1 MIAFKQIILSLSLVL
16 CGFLS
21 AFAQERP
28 SSVSDVLASMPSEKC
43 VCADYNLTVS
53 APKNTK
59 ISYVGKLW
67 WQSGGLFRVEG
78 DGYSIFC
85 NGEHIWTVDSAAG
98 EIVREEAA
106 SVDELIPSSGSG
118 ESEMD
123 VVRSPD
129 GRRITKISLTM
140 KNGTAVSIAVPSM
153 TFADPKPAD
162 FFSYN
167 ESSIPEGFVF
177 TEMD

>member
-1 MIAFKQIILSLSLVL
+1 MDNGTFKQIILSLSLVL
-16 CGFLS
+16 CGFFC

-28 SSVSDVLASMPSEKC
+28 TSVADVLASLPSDGC

-67 WQSGGLFRVEG
+67 WQNGGLFRVEG

-98 EIVREEAA
+98 EIVREEAVSA
-106 SVDELIPSSGSG
+106 GSG
-118 ESEMD
+118 ESEMN
-123 VVRSPD
+123 VSWSAD
-129 GRRITKISLTM
+129 GKRLTKISLTM

-153 TFADPKPAD
+153 TFVESKSSD
-162 FFSYN
+162 FFTYN
-167 ESSIPEGFVF
+167 EKSIPSGFVF
-177 TEMD
+177 TPLD

>member
-1 MIAFKQIILSLSLVL
+1 MVTSKQIILSLSLVF

-21 AFAQERP
+21 VFAQEKP
-28 SSVSDVLASMPSEKC
+28 SSVSDVLASLPSDGC
-43 VCADYNLTVS
+43 VCADYDLTVY
-53 APKNTK
+53 APRNAK

-67 WQSGGLFRVEG
+67 WQGGLFRVEG

-98 EIVREEAA
+98 EIVREEVV
-106 SVDELIPSSGSG
+106 SVDELIPSAGSG
-118 ESEMD
+118 ESEMN
-123 VVRSPD
+123 VSWSPD
-129 GRRITKISLTM
+129 GKRMTKISLTM
-140 KNGTAVSIAVPSM
+140 ENGTAVSIAVPSM
-153 TFADPKPAD
+153 TFVESKSSD

-177 TEMD
+177 TQLD